1 MDELEPLLEPEPG
14 LRPIKTY
21 SLEEVAT
28 MVMSPDDMP
37 NAVRWLKAQIK
48 DGKASAYKVGRSWRM
63 THEDVEYL
71 IDRNRNTL
79 QVPVAAP
86 EDPPLWASLSARSR
100 RMRGMPDSPPT
111 AETDTPKYPGGL
123 TRRSWQNLQ
132 QSYIPGT
139 TQHNRRMGLPRPKP
153 LERADVEP
161 APSWYK
167 HVHPESEAV
176 IFNMPPLSDTQQQ
189 LLDRVQRERE
199 VVVDGSLK
207 KTVESLVRRN
217 LVTYEVA
224 HVLNQNKDGR
234 IYRFTVRA
242 KDS

>member
-1 MDELEPLLEPEPG
+1 MSTTLYDLRVDELEPLLEPEPG

-48 DGKASAYKVGRSWRM
+48 AGKASAYKVGRSWRM

-86 EDPPLWASLSARSR
+86 GDPPLWASLSARSR

-111 AETDTPKYPGGL
+111 AET
-123 TRRSWQNLQ
+123 
-132 QSYIPGT
+132 
-139 TQHNRRMGLPRPKP
+139 GLPRPKP
-153 LERADVEP
+153 LERADIDP
-161 APSWYK
+161 APSWCK